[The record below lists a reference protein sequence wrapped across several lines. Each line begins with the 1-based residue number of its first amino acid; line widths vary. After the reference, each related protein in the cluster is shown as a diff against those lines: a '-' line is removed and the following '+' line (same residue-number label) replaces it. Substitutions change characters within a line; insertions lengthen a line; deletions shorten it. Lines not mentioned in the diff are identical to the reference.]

1 LTLGFETSDTAPTD
15 DNQGYPKP
23 ERGRTLSEDSASSVT
38 QLLQRWR
45 AGDQQALNRLM
56 STLYREL
63 HRIASSRM
71 KSERDGHTL
80 QATALVNEAYLRLVD
95 AEISWQDRTHFIAVM
110 ATTMRRVLIDHAKTK
125 RRDKRGADL
134 IRVTLDDQV
143 AGSLPGD
150 VDLFELSSA
159 LDKLSQLDPRKC
171 QVIELHFFG
180 GLTYDE
186 AAEALGISAATMH
199 RELRLAKAWLA
210 RELKDG
216 ASA

>member
-1 LTLGFETSDTAPTD
+1 M
-15 DNQGYPKP
+15 
-23 ERGRTLSEDSASSVT
+23 SEDSAASVT